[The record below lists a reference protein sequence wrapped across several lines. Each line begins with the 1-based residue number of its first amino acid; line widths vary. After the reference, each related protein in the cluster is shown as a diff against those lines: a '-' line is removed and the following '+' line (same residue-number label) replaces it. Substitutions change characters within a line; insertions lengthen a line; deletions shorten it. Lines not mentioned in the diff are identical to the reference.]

1 MLLILQIQLLKWQLL
16 HVTHNT
22 QLTLIMTL
30 VLHTF
35 TKLEKLWSVLI
46 SHWIDQLCSEIISDI
61 YLLKSNEQSKSN
73 VELFVKSACD
83 KNLKCILL

>member
-30 VLHTF
+30 VLHRF
-35 TKLEKLWSVLI
+35 TKLEKL
-46 SHWIDQLCSEIISDI
+46 
-61 YLLKSNEQSKSN
+61 
-73 VELFVKSACD
+73 
-83 KNLKCILL
+83 